1 MSSKYTYEHPFLE
14 GNTLERT
21 FKKIEDEY
29 SPLIRDVVSVL
40 DNGDVKKV
48 KALIEGV
55 MPIIMLFYYRSGA
68 SLYEFSDNHDFGKE
82 SAINSMLNRIANKRY
97 LDKLASTII
106 NDYSFVVLKSSEKKL
121 ALSDQYISTAS
132 LNCKGKIANF
142 SNRTI
147 GFSNCL
153 IMIPISAKYYIAYY
167 HGNFSLSKPVIAD
180 TIYDLSAID
189 TLNINKVILRNS
201 YNKCIAMHKEDLEE
215 IEPFRSTTCGT
226 TGTIM
231 QYDDGSFHSYTL
243 KKEASRSLRHRRKL
257 PFSAGRPSSLQAL
270 QDH

>member
-1 MSSKYTYEHPFLE
+1 
-14 GNTLERT
+14 
-21 FKKIEDEY
+21 
-29 SPLIRDVVSVL
+29 
-40 DNGDVKKV
+40 
-48 KALIEGV
+48 
-55 MPIIMLFYYRSGA
+55 MLFSLSYHKVSILATGNLCSVTMYHLFSITSAFINIMNPIRTLKFDRHSGA

-82 SAINSMLNRIANKRY
+82 SAINSMLNRIANKRH

-215 IEPFRSTTCGT
+215 IEPFRSTICGT